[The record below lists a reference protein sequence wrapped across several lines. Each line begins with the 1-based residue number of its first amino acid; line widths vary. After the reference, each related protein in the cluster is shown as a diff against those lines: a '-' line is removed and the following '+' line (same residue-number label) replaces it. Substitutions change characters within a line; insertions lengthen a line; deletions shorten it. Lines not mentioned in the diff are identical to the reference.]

1 MLTHLKTFFTH
12 RQSLATGSGFFIL
25 GFLFGNW
32 ATLIPYVKDLYA
44 LDDALLGLMLLCLPL
59 GAMIFNPIA
68 AMAVRRFGFQRMT
81 VVGMILV
88 SIVYA
93 LPVCVG
99 NFYALP
105 VSLLLVGIGMTIL
118 NISVN
123 TTATA
128 IEQKENISIMATCHG
143 MFSVGLM
150 VGALMR
156 SMTLL
161 AGLSEFWHMIGMCA
175 IAMILAYVSS
185 KTLLS
190 IENVSNS
197 GDVKKSAPK
206 GSFIPRGALL
216 TIIGISICTNV
227 TEGSMTDWASLYM
240 KEVVRT
246 SPYFVGWGLFG
257 YSAFMALGRF
267 FGDGIIPRLGRN
279 RVLAYGGAL
288 SGLGL
293 TMIILFPVT
302 VVAILGFAC
311 IGLGVSCGAPILYAS
326 ASRYPGLPDAG
337 GLAMMN
343 TYAMGGFLM
352 GPAIIGF
359 ISDQTSLKTAFGFV
373 AVLTLIWMYKSHKAE
388 LY

>member
-12 RQSLATGSGFFIL
+12 RTSLATGTAFFIL

-32 ATLIPYVKDLYA
+32 ATLIPYIKEVFG

-59 GAMIFNPIA
+59 GAMLFNPIS
-68 AMAVRRFGFQRMT
+68 AMAVRRFGFQKMT
-81 VVGMILV
+81 VAGMVLVG
-88 SIVYA
+88 IVYA

-99 NFYALP
+99 SIYLLP
-105 VSLLLVGIGMTIL
+105 VSLLFVGIGMTLL
-118 NISVN
+118 NIAVN

-128 IEQKENISIMATCHG
+128 IEQKENMSIMATCHG
-143 MFSVGLM
+143 MFSIGLM

-156 SMTLL
+156 SITLL
-161 AGLSEFWHMIGMCA
+161 IALSEFWHMISMCA
-175 IAMILAYVSS
+175 IALGLAYLSS
-185 KTLLS
+185 KTILS
-190 IENVSNS
+190 IERTSQAQEAQKTS
-197 GDVKKSAPK
+197 QK
-206 GSFIPRGALL
+206 GSFLPKGALL
-216 TIIGISICTNV
+216 TIIGISVCTNV

-240 KEVVRT
+240 KEVVQT

-293 TMIILFPVT
+293 AMIIVFPVT
-302 VVAILGFAC
+302 LVAILGFAC

-373 AVLTLIWMYKSHKAE
+373 ACLTLIWMYKSHRAE